1 MEYYNVIPNTD
12 TTFGEAMDAI
22 NQNFDLTHT
31 ALGDIEYATRK
42 NKGLFSSETLLND
55 TIPEPVVGDWAL
67 VETGTGFPA
76 KIYVCTTDGVWSDS
90 GKTYG
95 GDSIIIT
102 EEILVTQSQYD
113 AITNPDPNIKYVIY
127 VNG

>member
-42 NKGLFSSETLLND
+42 SKGLFSSENLLND
-55 TIPEPVVGDWAL
+55 TIPEPIIGDWAL
-67 VETGTGFPA
+67 VGDDFPA
-76 KIYVCTTDGVWSDS
+76 EIYICETDGVWSDS

>member
-42 NKGLFSSETLLND
+42 SKGLFSSETLLND

-76 KIYVCTTDGVWSDS
+76 KIYICETDGVWSDS
-90 GKTYG
+90 GNTYD
-95 GDSIIIT
+95 GDTIVVKEDIF
-102 EEILVTQSQYD
+102 VTQAQYD
-113 AITNPDPNIKYVIY
+113 ALSEYEEDVKYLIY
-127 VNG
+127 ETL